1 MDQNESLLC
10 HALLSMANF
19 QSQNDSERKEREA
32 TYRWF
37 HGLETKVQQN
47 YLSSVPLSEVTIQIL
62 QYCLGSP
69 KITSSVESL
78 TAVCFAAIVHRKSL
92 LKRSNK
98 KVYNRP
104 TCRVSSVHPFDKIIN
119 DYECVDASEN
129 DNVCDSFR
137 RKMSIRLKEYDQETD
152 RLFLDSL
159 FFDITKEG
167 VGTRKNMTT
176 KQGGHMKD
184 VSQKIYRNVAMKPIK
199 SLQDFVTMLL
209 SQC

>member
-10 HALLSMANF
+10 QALLSLANF

-62 QYCLGSP
+62 QYCLDSP

-78 TAVCFAAIVHRKSL
+78 TAVCFAAIVHRKKSPSNV
-92 LKRSNK
+92 SNK

-104 TCRVSSVHPFDKIIN
+104 TCRVSSTSYRSYCYPGL
-119 DYECVDASEN
+119 S
-129 DNVCDSFR
+129 S
-137 RKMSIRLKEYDQETD
+137 KMAKTARQGMRMPRLHQTPCLRQKSVIIRLDPR
-152 RLFLDSL
+152 RLAAPLKR
-159 FFDITKEG
+159 TC
-167 VGTRKNMTT
+167 R
-176 KQGGHMKD
+176 
-184 VSQKIYRNVAMKPIK
+184 
-199 SLQDFVTMLL
+199 
-209 SQC
+209 

>member
-1 MDQNESLLC
+1 MDRNESLLC

-37 HGLETKVQQN
+37 HGLETKIQQN
-47 YLSSVPLSEVTIQIL
+47 YLISVPLSEVTIQIL

-78 TAVCFAAIVHRKSL
+78 TAVFFAAIVHRKKSP
-92 LKRSNK
+92 SNIANK

-119 DYECVDASEN
+119 DYECVDAPEN
-129 DNVCDSFR
+129 DKIYDSFR
-137 RKMSIRLKEYDQETD
+137 
-152 RLFLDSL
+152 
-159 FFDITKEG
+159 
-167 VGTRKNMTT
+167 
-176 KQGGHMKD
+176 KQCCAGYISSWES
-184 VSQKIYRNVAMKPIK
+184 VRIYVRP
-199 SLQDFVTMLL
+199 F
-209 SQC
+209 